1 MVETRRSSAS
11 SKRLLSSSSSSVC
24 QPASKR
30 PKEEPTSSPKGQ
42 RPVPKEEETPAA
54 DDQPAANLPAEA
66 GDAAVQDE
74 KPVDAPGQGS
84 PVERR
89 KLEVPA
95 KRVVK
100 AKQKTAWAKL
110 ISQHSQ
116 VASTV
121 FKSLF
126 LHMSAAPSCGLRSHG
141 TNVDVGE
148 HHEDANCKV
157 FLFLNSLGRKFL
169 ICWQIYQQLKN
180 EKSATAMLQ
189 SSLDISELKGFSAKE
204 IQIETR
210 SGDSSAVAGASI
222 LASLSNNV
230 KDLSAIPPAS
240 NAENAQEGLEK
251 PVLASVYDASEDCS
265 PDLEKGFDILKE
277 TFENDGGAV
286 VPSDNTD
293 AVTSSDLGANET
305 IQHDNIGP
313 DSPLDDDIG
322 KNSSINYE
330 IRSGMRTFAGTPSSE
345 MDLTGNAFK
354 VIEDQRELLKD
365 VDLPASLPTT
375 RCQTFKDGLK
385 RGILDPGDIQVSFER
400 FPYYLR

>member
-1 MVETRRSSAS
+1 MLMYPFMT
-11 SKRLLSSSSSSVC
+11 C
-24 QPASKR
+24 C
-30 PKEEPTSSPKGQ
+30 
-42 RPVPKEEETPAA
+42 
-54 DDQPAANLPAEA
+54 
-66 GDAAVQDE
+66 
-74 KPVDAPGQGS
+74 
-84 PVERR
+84 
-89 KLEVPA
+89 
-95 KRVVK
+95 
-100 AKQKTAWAKL
+100 L
-110 ISQHSQ
+110 I
-116 VASTV
+116 
-121 FKSLF
+121 L
-126 LHMSAAPSCGLRSHG
+126 
-141 TNVDVGE
+141 
-148 HHEDANCKV
+148 DANCKF